1 MKVGDLVRCRIWGRT
16 GLVIHVPN
24 KRDWRGQLN
33 GKLLKVLWADG
44 KQAVE
49 HINNVE
55 VISEESVTS
64 AAG

>member
-1 MKVGDLVRCRIWGRT
+1 MKVGDLVRCKIRGRT
-16 GLVIHVPN
+16 GLVIRAPRNHSYDNRP
-24 KRDWRGQLN
+24 
-33 GKLLKVLWADG
+33 GKLYKILWADG
-44 KQAVE
+44 TQMV